1 MGENMKK
8 RNPWITILMPLLGGI
23 IVSLVI
29 APSMN
34 YSTLNKPILSPPGIV
49 FPIVWTILYLLMGI
63 SYYLSETSNH
73 DKFQKSSIIFYIS
86 LFLNYLWPIF
96 FFTLNLPTVAF
107 VIILLLIYT
116 VILWITRLFK
126 ETKIAS
132 YLQIPYLVW
141 LFFALYLNLA
151 IIILN

>member
-23 IVSLVI
+23 IVSLI
-29 APSMN
+29 IGPSMN
-34 YSTLNKPILSPPGIV
+34 YSGLNKPFLSPPGIV

-63 SYYLSETSNH
+63 SNYLTQNSN
-73 DKFQKSSIIFYIS
+73 SSNQEKTTILFYIS

-96 FFTLNLPTVAF
+96 FFTFGLKTVAF
-107 VIILLLIYT
+107 VIILLLIYI
-116 VILWITRLFK
+116 VIKWLMNLMK
-126 ETKIAS
+126 DTKLGF
-132 YLQIPYLVW
+132 YLQIPYLLW